1 MAGNMIG
8 NVNTLQYQQQAE
20 ILSPVEVTITDGVLR
35 WTVDFNANGHGIDRR
50 CFRLMPV
57 AGALKDFLKLA
68 DGEPESVQDFVLRRG
83 VLGIAPHLDLVTWDG
98 HKNTYTLSYREPI
111 GVYQYLACKARTLL
125 DMMHS
130 LKEGTPIARTDAR
143 LSCMGGTWNEWS
155 QYWEKFKYENG
166 FCSGSLPPGQE
177 YTLLLIQAQG
187 WYTVADIRLTLSG
200 LEVTHMGDDVP
211 SRLRA
216 GLTNTVLAPTQ
227 SPSFLLDWGDWHDGT
242 EWDRERTGQFYRKD
256 WQKVD
261 FPHPEWELAANAG
274 AWSPTLPSKTQRP
287 SALFNA
293 LSFQLMQQLAL
304 PKDTFWCI
312 QCGKPYTLDDRY
324 ERDQAAN
331 RYGEKRIVHY
341 PRKPRKD
348 TGGFCSSEC
357 EAERKR
363 VQWCESKR
371 RGAKKNGATE

>member
-8 NVNTLQYQQQAE
+8 NVDTLQYQQQAE
-20 ILSPVEVTITDGVLR
+20 IFSPVDVTITDGVLR
-35 WTVDFNANGHGIDRR
+35 WTVNFTAQGHGIDRR
-50 CFRLMPV
+50 CFQLTPI
-57 AGALKDFLKLA
+57 AGALKDLLKLA
-68 DGEPESVQDFVLRRG
+68 DGRAESVQDFVLRRG

-98 HKNTYTLSYREPI
+98 QKSTHTLSYREPI
-111 GVYQYLACKARTLL
+111 GVYQHLACKARTLL
-125 DMMHS
+125 DMMH
-130 LKEGTPIARTDAR
+130 LIKEGTAIARTDAR
-143 LSCMGGTWNEWS
+143 LSHMGGTWNEWS

-166 FCSGSLPPGQE
+166 FCSGSLPPDQE
-177 YTLLLIQAQG
+177 YTRLLIAAQE
-187 WYTVADIRLTLSG
+187 WYMVADIRLTLSG
-200 LEVTHMGDDVP
+200 LEVTPMEDDMP

-216 GLTNTVLAPTQ
+216 GWLNAMLTPTQ

-242 EWDRERTGQFYRKD
+242 EWDRQQAGQQYYGD
-256 WQKVD
+256 WHRPD
-261 FPHPEWELAANAG
+261 YGPPEWELEANAG
-274 AWSPTLPSKTQRP
+274 SWSPSLPSKRQRP

-293 LSFQLMQQLAL
+293 LAFQLMQELAL

-357 EAERKR
+357 EEERKR

-371 RGAKKNGATE
+371 RGAKKNGTTK